1 MGEGGEN
8 GKYKV
13 RGKMREN
20 GRVCMGEVTEK
31 GQSYRERMTEELAR
45 DRMTDR
51 ERTELQRK
59 DEVER
64 NDDRER
70 MELERTEKGRSYRER
85 MTEKGRS

>member
-1 MGEGGEN
+1 MYSVHACVGGGGEN

-51 ERTELQRK
+51 
-59 DEVER
+59 V
-64 NDDRER
+64 
-70 MELERTEKGRSYRER
+70 TEKGWR
-85 MTEKGRS
+85 